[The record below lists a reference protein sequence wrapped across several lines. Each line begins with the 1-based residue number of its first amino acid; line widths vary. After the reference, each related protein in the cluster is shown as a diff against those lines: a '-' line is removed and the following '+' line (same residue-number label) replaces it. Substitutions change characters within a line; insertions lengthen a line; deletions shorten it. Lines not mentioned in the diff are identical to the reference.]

1 MQAAGSATQ
10 HTPPW
15 QGADSKVTPS
25 SWSLACNLTHALSF
39 LMQHQTRITRDASS
53 ETHEQ
58 RLTQCQEVQDTDASD
73 QVVEQ
78 GKAHHLASK
87 ERHTNLAPARKGTP
101 TSTKQT
107 IPIPQLLRPKKSKHT
122 LSLAHSLPRTLSSSH
137 THTLV
142 QEKSKAARGKQRE
155 RMAREQTPWGQRF
168 REQRR
173 GCRGSWW
180 YAPIPEALTVTI
192 TLAIAIYDRG
202 VYSDV

>member
-1 MQAAGSATQ
+1 MQAAGSATR

-39 LMQHQTRITRDASS
+39 LMQHQTGIMRDASS

-58 RLTQCQEVQDTDASD
+58 RLSQCQQVHHTHGTD
-73 QVVEQ
+73 QVGEQ
-78 GKAHHLASK
+78 GKAHQPPLNKPYQYLNYYAQKKAS
-87 ERHTNLAPARKGTP
+87 
-101 TSTKQT
+101 
-107 IPIPQLLRPKKSKHT
+107 T
-122 LSLAHSLPRTLSSSH
+122 LSPSH
-137 THTLV
+137 TRTLV

-202 VYSDV
+202 VYSHV